1 MTRAHR
7 MLIPLLAAVLTAA
20 ACLPEGEPVGRSLME
35 MARYLGSDVVRTLAR
50 GYVPGR
56 SGEIVLVPEPWNV
69 LGQWSGGVRGQD
81 DPRTSHSTP
90 WAYHQQVPLSLYGPG
105 YVRPNRLSRRPV
117 DVADL
122 APTLAELM
130 GVEFEAPD
138 GRVLRESLVPRAA
151 RPRPPR
157 AIVVVVIDGGGWN
170 VLHRWPDAWP
180 AQRRLMGAGTT
191 FTNATVGSAPTVTAP
206 IHATIGTGAY
216 PRVHGI
222 AENTGRLPDGS
233 IGDVTRGRGDLSMMR
248 SATLAAAL
256 RRATDGRAW
265 VGMLG
270 HAWWHLTLL
279 GPGDPA
285 DRDVG
290 VVWDV
295 GNATFTT
302 NTSLYRLPSY
312 LPPRSVLDR
321 HLRELD
327 ATDGALD
334 ERWND
339 DTLSEDSYT
348 FTGNPAFAAYQGD
361 AARAIASREP
371 IGQDEVTD
379 LLFVEL
385 KTADVAGHIW
395 NMLNP
400 QVGAVLKV
408 QDQTLEELVKILD
421 RRVGRGEYVL
431 AMTADHG
438 QSPVPDAV
446 GGLRIDRSLL
456 LEDVNAEFGSVVE
469 ALHPGDLY
477 AREAEPDLLEE
488 MARFIGDYRFV
499 DGMPPGPSIGEAP
512 GDRLDERV
520 FAAALPGWFLLN
532 LTEAEINGLGPG
544 HHEEGDLWVPVE
556 L

>member
-1 MTRAHR
+1 
-7 MLIPLLAAVLTAA
+7 MLVALFAAALAAT
-20 ACLPEGEPVGRSLME
+20 ACLPGGDQPAGRSLMQ
-35 MARYLGSDVVRTLAR
+35 MARYLGSDVVRTLVR
-50 GYVPGR
+50 GHVPGR

-69 LGQWSGGVRGQD
+69 LGQWSGGLRGRD

-105 YVRPNRLSRRPV
+105 YVRPNRLSTRPV

-130 GVEFEAPD
+130 DVEFEAPD
-138 GRVLRESLVPRAA
+138 GRVLRESLIPRAA
-151 RPRPPR
+151 RPGPPR

-170 VLHRWPDAWP
+170 VLQTWPKAWP
-180 AQRRLMGAGTT
+180 AQRRLMRAGTA

-216 PRVHGI
+216 PRVHGV

-233 IGDVTRGRGDLSMMR
+233 IGDVTLGRGDLSLMR
-248 SATLAAAL
+248 SETLAAAL
-256 RRATDGRAW
+256 RRATDGGAW
-265 VGMLG
+265 VGMIG

-285 DRDVG
+285 DRDLAA
-290 VVWDV
+290 VWDV

-312 LPPRSVLDR
+312 LPPRSVLDA

-334 ERWND
+334 DRWND
-339 DTLSEDSYT
+339 ETLDEDSYT

-361 AARAIASREP
+361 AVRAIARREP
-371 IGQDEVTD
+371 IGKDGITD
-379 LLFVEL
+379 LFFVEL
-385 KTADVAGHIW
+385 KTGDVAGHIW

-400 QVGAVLKV
+400 EVEAVLRV
-408 QDQTLEELVKILD
+408 QDRTLEDLVGILD

-438 QSPVPDAV
+438 QSPVPETV
-446 GGLRIDRSLL
+446 GGLRIDRSRL
-456 LEDVNAEFGSVVE
+456 LEDVNERFGGVVE
-469 ALHPGDLY
+469 AVHPGDLY
-477 AREAEPDLLEE
+477 LKESEPELLEE
-488 MARFIGDYRFV
+488 IARFIGEYRFV
-499 DGMPPGPSIGEAP
+499 DGMPPGLSIGEAP
-512 GDRLDERV
+512 TARLDERV
-520 FAAALPGWFLLN
+520 FAAALPGWFLRELD
-532 LTEAEINGLGPG
+532 EEDIAALGPG
-544 HHEEGDLWVPVE
+544 HHDEGDLWVPVS

>member
-1 MTRAHR
+1 
-7 MLIPLLAAVLTAA
+7 
-20 ACLPEGEPVGRSLME
+20 
-35 MARYLGSDVVRTLAR
+35 
-50 GYVPGR
+50 
-56 SGEIVLVPEPWNV
+56 
-69 LGQWSGGVRGQD
+69 
-81 DPRTSHSTP
+81 
-90 WAYHQQVPLSLYGPG
+90 
-105 YVRPNRLSRRPV
+105 
-117 DVADL
+117 
-122 APTLAELM
+122 
-130 GVEFEAPD
+130 
-138 GRVLRESLVPRAA
+138 
-151 RPRPPR
+151 
-157 AIVVVVIDGGGWN
+157 
-170 VLHRWPDAWP
+170 
-180 AQRRLMGAGTT
+180 
-191 FTNATVGSAPTVTAP
+191 
-206 IHATIGTGAY
+206 
-216 PRVHGI
+216 
-222 AENTGRLPDGS
+222 
-233 IGDVTRGRGDLSMMR
+233 
-248 SATLAAAL
+248 
-256 RRATDGRAW
+256 
-265 VGMLG
+265 
-270 HAWWHLTLL
+270 
-279 GPGDPA
+279 
-285 DRDVG
+285 
-290 VVWDV
+290 
-295 GNATFTT
+295 
-302 NTSLYRLPSY
+302 
-312 LPPRSVLDR
+312 VLDR

-477 AREAEPDLLEE
+477 AREAEPNLLEE

>member
-1 MTRAHR
+1 
-7 MLIPLLAAVLTAA
+7 MLMAMLAALLAATA
-20 ACLPEGEPVGRSLME
+20 CVPEEGESAGRSLME
-35 MARYLGSDVVRTLAR
+35 MARYLGSDVIRTLVR

-56 SGEIVLVPEPWNV
+56 SGEIVLVPEPWNI
-69 LGQWSGGVRGQD
+69 LGQWSGGLRGRD

-105 YVRPNRLSRRPV
+105 YVRSNRLSRRPV

-130 GVEFEAPD
+130 DLEFEAPD

-151 RPRPPR
+151 RPGTPR

-170 VLHRWPDAWP
+170 VLQQWPKAWP
-180 AQRRLMGAGTT
+180 AQRRLMRAGTA

-222 AENTGRLPDGS
+222 AENTGRLPDRS
-233 IGDVTRGRGDLSMMR
+233 IGDVTMGRGDLSMMR
-248 SATLAAAL
+248 SETLAAAL
-256 RRATDGRAW
+256 ERATDDRAW

-285 DRDVG
+285 DRDVA
-290 VVWDV
+290 VVWGGGDE
-295 GNATFTT
+295 TFTT

-334 ERWND
+334 ESWYD
-339 DTLSEDSYT
+339 DTLDEQSYT

-361 AARAIASREP
+361 AARAIVRREP
-371 IGQDEVTD
+371 IGRDEITD

-385 KTADVAGHIW
+385 KTGDVAGHIW

-400 QVGAVLKV
+400 EVEAVLRV
-408 QDQTLEELVKILD
+408 QDEVLEELVQSLD

-438 QSPVPDAV
+438 QSPVPEAV

-456 LEDVNAEFGSVVE
+456 LDDVNARFGSVVE
-469 ALHPGDLY
+469 AVHPGDLY
-477 AREAEPDLLEE
+477 LEEAEPELLEE
-488 MARFIGDYRFV
+488 IARFIGDYRFV
-499 DGMPPGPSIGEAP
+499 DGMPPGLPIDDVPA
-512 GDRLDERV
+512 DRLDERV
-520 FAAALPGWFLLN
+520 FAAALPGWFLRDLD
-532 LTEAEINGLGPG
+532 EEDIAGLGPG
-544 HHEEGDLWVPVE
+544 HNDEGDLWVPVG